1 MQNNNDI
8 KETPFGK
15 IKNAELVEQMEKSY
29 LDYAMSV
36 IVSRALPDV
45 RDGLKPVHRRI
56 LFAMHE
62 LGLKSNVKFRKSA
75 TVVGEV
81 LGKYHPHGDSAVYD
95 AMARLAQD
103 FSVRYLLVD
112 GQGNFGSVDG
122 DSPAAMRYTEARM
135 KAISEDLLGDI
146 EKDTVDFVENYDGTR
161 KEPKVL
167 PAKVPQLLLNG
178 SLGIAVGMATNIA
191 PHNLTE
197 VCNAIIAVV
206 EKPDINIDDLMKVI
220 TGPDF
225 PTGGIAY
232 NSNSIKEAYTTGKGA
247 IVIRAVAEII
257 DNEKKNRQQIIVSEI
272 PYQVNKSELI
282 AKIAD
287 LVKTKKIEG
296 ISDIRDESDRNEG
309 IRIVIDLKANAYA
322 SKILNTLYEST
333 SLQTTFHMNIVA
345 LINGIQPRLINLK
358 DILNEFIKHRQEIIK
373 RRTKYDLD
381 RAKERE
387 HILQGLKIALDQIDK
402 IISTIRGS
410 ETKEIA
416 QKELVKNFKL
426 TEIQAQAILEM
437 RLSALAGLE
446 RKKIFEE
453 LEQIRKTI
461 QELTGILES
470 EEKILEIIKVE
481 QKEMIAKYGDARR
494 TKISNQ
500 QIGKFSAED
509 LIPNEEVIVALTKGG
524 YIKRMTI
531 DTFKAQKRGGKGI
544 VGISLKDED
553 NILQLVYTYS
563 HNNVYF
569 FTNKGRVFV
578 SKVHD
583 IPEASRTAKG
593 QAIVNII
600 QISPEEKITA
610 ILSPSIDKKSN
621 NYIFM
626 ATKNGVIKKTD
637 LEKYNNI
644 RKTGIIAIGLKNNDL
659 LRFVKMT
666 SGEDNVLLV
675 TVNGQGIYFHEDQLR
690 PMGRSASGVRGIKIR
705 EGDEVCS
712 MDIVKNENLKDANL
726 LTVLEKGYGKRTIIS
741 KFFRI
746 QNRGGV
752 GVRVSKVNSKVGT
765 IIKSLVTTKDTGD
778 IVMISTKGTTIRTPI
793 NKIKRLGRDTMGVK
807 LMRILSGESV
817 SSVEYIP
824 ENEIEEAKKD
834 LNIKESDNVETT
846 QEIMST
852 KPIEKKKDKIISEKR
867 TKEETIIKD
876 TEKTDTIELDKNDK
890 KAREILKNIN
900 SKDSFTTKEIEES
913 QVNNDS
919 SKPKVIDK
927 TTKNTSTKD
936 STGFVTKEV

>member
-1 MQNNNDI
+1 MEINNEI
-8 KETPFGK
+8 IETDYGK
-15 IKNAELVEQMEKSY
+15 VKNAELVEQMEKSY

-112 GQGNFGSVDG
+112 GQGNFGSIDG

-135 KAISEDLLGDI
+135 KSISEDLLADI
-146 EKDTVDFVENYDGTR
+146 EKDTVDFAENYDGTR

-197 VCNAIIAVV
+197 VCNAVIAVID
-206 EKPDINIDDLMKVI
+206 KPEINIDELMSII

-232 NSNSIKEAYTTGKGA
+232 NTLSIKEAYTTGKGG
-247 IVIRAVAEII
+247 IVVRAVAEII
-257 DNEKKNRQQIIVSEI
+257 DNEKKKKQQIIISKI
-272 PYQVNKSELI
+272 PYQVNKSDLI
-282 AKIAD
+282 TKIAD
-287 LVKTKKIEG
+287 LVKNKKLEG

-309 IRIVIDLKANAYA
+309 VRIVIDLKSNAYA
-322 SKILNTLYEST
+322 SKILNTLYETT
-333 SLQTTFHMNIVA
+333 SLQTTFHMNMVA
-345 LINGIQPRLINLK
+345 LIDGIQPRLINLK
-358 DILNEFIKHRQEIIK
+358 DILAEFIKHRKEIVK
-373 RRTKYDLD
+373 RRTQFDLNK
-381 RAKERE
+381 AKERE
-387 HILQGLKIALDQIDK
+387 HILEGLKIALDHIDK

-416 QKELVKNFKL
+416 HQKLMKDFSL
-426 TEIQAQAILEM
+426 SDLQSQAILEM

-446 RKKIFEE
+446 RMKIFEE
-453 LEQIRKTI
+453 LDQIRKI
-461 QELTGILES
+461 IIELTNILES
-470 EEKILEIIKVE
+470 DKKIFDIIKTE
-481 QKEMIAKYGDARR
+481 QQEMITKYGDARR

-500 QIGKFSAED
+500 QIGKFSTED
-509 LIPNEEVIVALTKGG
+509 LIPNDEVIIALTKGG
-524 YIKRMTI
+524 YVKRMTI

-544 VGISLKDED
+544 VGMSLKDED
-553 NILQLVYTYS
+553 NILQLIYTFS
-563 HNNVYF
+563 HNSVYF

-578 SKVHD
+578 SKVHE

-593 QAIVNII
+593 QAIANII

-610 ILSPSIDKKSN
+610 ILSPTVDKKSN
-621 NYIFM
+621 NFIFM
-626 ATKNGVIKKTD
+626 ATKKGVIKKTD

-644 RKTGIIAIGLKNNDL
+644 RKTGIIALGLKDDDS
-659 LRFVKMT
+659 LRFVKIT
-666 SGEDNVLLV
+666 SGEDNILMV
-675 TVNGQGIYFHEDQLR
+675 TVKGQGIYFNESQLR

-705 EGDEVCS
+705 AGDEVCS
-712 MDIVKNENLKDANL
+712 MDIVKTENLKDANL

-765 IIKSLVTTKDTGD
+765 IIKSLVTTQDKGD
-778 IVMISTKGTTIRTPI
+778 IVMISSNGTTIRTPI

-807 LMRILSGESV
+807 LMRILSGEAV

-824 ENEIEEAKKD
+824 ENEIEEAKAE
-834 LNIKESDNVETT
+834 IKKEIVKPDNDSDG
-846 QEIMST
+846 
-852 KPIEKKKDKIISEKR
+852 
-867 TKEETIIKD
+867 
-876 TEKTDTIELDKNDK
+876 
-890 KAREILKNIN
+890 
-900 SKDSFTTKEIEES
+900 FTTKE
-913 QVNNDS
+913 V
-919 SKPKVIDK
+919 
-927 TTKNTSTKD
+927 
-936 STGFVTKEV
+936 